1 MCRNRPDESA
11 QVTLFSLE
19 AAAKSYR
26 QLYDN
31 FLQRHTATVQ
41 EQSLPITDARMISSA
56 SVVRS
61 GGKTLQISMLIIL
74 AGGMLGVGVGL
85 FREMRDQG
93 FKTRDQVRSI
103 LDAECLALVPV
114 LPKRAFRLFRGQQLS
129 GLS

>member
-1 MCRNRPDESA
+1 
-11 QVTLFSLE
+11 
-19 AAAKSYR
+19 
-26 QLYDN
+26 
-31 FLQRHTATVQ
+31 
-41 EQSLPITDARMISSA
+41 
-56 SVVRS
+56 
-61 GGKTLQISMLIIL
+61 MLIIL

-129 GLS
+129 APQLNRTAMLPVATAGL